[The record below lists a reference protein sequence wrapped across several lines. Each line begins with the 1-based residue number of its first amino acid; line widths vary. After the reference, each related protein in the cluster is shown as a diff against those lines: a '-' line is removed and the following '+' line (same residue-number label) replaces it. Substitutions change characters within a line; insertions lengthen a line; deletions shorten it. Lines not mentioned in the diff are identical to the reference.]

1 MTVTNELATEL
12 RKALAHEAFIYAGS
26 TDPAN
31 DLIPVPRYL
40 VETSAEMLE
49 ILQQQVRTLRSLTL
63 NLNAMLDEFV
73 KAAPFEHPNLTKL
86 RQSLAKI
93 ETMPVIT

>member
-1 MTVTNELATEL
+1 MTVTNELAAEL
-12 RKALAHEAFIYAGS
+12 RQAMAQEAFIYAGS

-49 ILQQQVRTLRSLTL
+49 ILQQQVRTLRTLTL
-63 NLNAMLDEFV
+63 HLNAGLNQFI
-73 KAAPFEHPNLTKL
+73 KAVPIAHPDLVKL
-86 RQSLAKI
+86 RQALAEI

>member
-1 MTVTNELATEL
+1 MTLTNELAVEL
-12 RKALAHEAFIYAGS
+12 RKAMIHEAFIYAGS
-26 TDPAN
+26 VDPAN

-49 ILQQQVRTLRSLTL
+49 ILQQQVRTLRALTIDL
-63 NLNAMLDEFV
+63 SAVLDEFV
-73 KAAPFEHPNLTKL
+73 EASPFDHPNLERL
-86 RQSLAKI
+86 RQALAKI